1 MKSNRWLI
9 SRIEL
14 IYDRWFNTIVKLTIY
29 AGQFFA
35 TKQSFYTKRAKFK
48 SNKSYI
54 LVFFPSVHMLAQIP
68 MAGNNYHN
76 IQQNS
81 VIISPGYTTCW
92 TTWQCLCRF
101 VFFLFFFWATTRL
114 KPFKIRQPTICRRFV
129 KEFQIPKAKLAH
141 FLLFTYSRCLLP
153 LFSDTFRQ

>member
-48 SNKSYI
+48 SNKSYKSVFSPVYI
-54 LVFFPSVHMLAQIP
+54 CLLKFPWLATIITIFNKIRLSFPLDTQLVGQLDNVFAV
-68 MAGNNYHN
+68 
-76 IQQNS
+76 
-81 VIISPGYTTCW
+81 
-92 TTWQCLCRF
+92 LC
-101 VFFLFFFWATTRL
+101 FLFFFWATTRL
-114 KPFKIRQPTICRRFV
+114 KPFKIRQPTNCRRFV